1 MQLQDKCFV
10 SCTSLIWW
18 TLVVRSQQPS
28 KEFLLPIS
36 TEKSFLWFV
45 YQKSRRSDEYW
56 SIDYEFA
63 GIDTAGEEAFTIA
76 CGGLKGAITSKRSQ
90 LVLIDDP
97 IKSAASINNP
107 DIRREMEQT
116 WSNVIAPTMF
126 QGAHGQFVSGRA
138 FTLTIYTPRYLFQKI
153 IGSRLFSK
161 QS

>member
-1 MQLQDKCFV
+1 LR
-10 SCTSLIWW
+10 TWLI
-18 TLVVRSQQPS
+18 LVELSQQPLKASLVSNKYQRDLPDGPRLS
-28 KEFLLPIS
+28 KI
-36 TEKSFLWFV
+36 K
-45 YQKSRRSDEYW
+45 RSDEYW
-56 SIDYEFA
+56 SIDYDFA

-126 QGAHGQFVSGRA
+126 QGARA
-138 FTLTIYTPRYLFQKI
+138 ICLGTRFHFDDIHATCLSPRT
-153 IGSRLFSK
+153 IGSR
-161 QS
+161 